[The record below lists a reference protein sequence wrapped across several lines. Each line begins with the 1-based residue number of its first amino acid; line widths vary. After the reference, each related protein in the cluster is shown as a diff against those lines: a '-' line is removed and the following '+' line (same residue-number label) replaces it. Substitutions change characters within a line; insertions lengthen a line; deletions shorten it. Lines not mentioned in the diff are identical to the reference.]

1 MKIAYVDMFAGAC
14 GNMILGALIDCGY
27 PVDEL
32 AALSHHLL
40 GDRVRIGAYRRE
52 VSGISTVHCVVECAG
67 ENEHRHLSD
76 ILRII
81 HSASLD
87 PKVAGMG
94 EGVFRALAEAE
105 AKVHGCSPEEV
116 HFHEIGALDT
126 IVDVMGSVAGFTHLG
141 IDRVHLS
148 PFHVGNG
155 FIRCQHGIMP
165 VPAPATAELIKGYAA
180 VNRGVQGELTTPT
193 GAAILT
199 TLASGRS
206 GMPEMKVETTGYG
219 CGDREGE
226 IPNFLRI
233 ITGEVGKAAGG
244 RRAGRGSGAGGG
256 FDGSGTFQGLASGK
270 KWKDEE
276 VAVLECNV
284 DDMTP
289 QDFGILFDDLY
300 EAGALEVNVIAT
312 TSKKSRPGHL
322 LTVLAPPPIA
332 GNLAERIFM
341 FSTTIGV
348 RYAFQRRAALFRRN
362 KVFLTSLGEAAV
374 KVATMPDGSTRLFPE
389 YEEVRRLV
397 RETGLPTHEV
407 RSRIQAEIEHAWRS
421 KNER

>member
-1 MKIAYVDMFAGAC
+1 MRIAYVDMFAGAC

-27 PVDEL
+27 PVEEL
-32 AALSHHLL
+32 AGLAHRLL
-40 GDRVRIGAYRRE
+40 GDRVRVGAWKRE
-52 VSGISTVHCVVECAG
+52 VSGISTVHCVIECA
-67 ENEHRHLSD
+67 EEEEHRHLSD
-76 ILRII
+76 ILKII
-81 HSASLD
+81 HGSGLD

-105 AKVHGCSPEEV
+105 ARVHGCSPEDV
-116 HFHEIGALDT
+116 HFHEVGALDT
-126 IVDVMGSVAGFTHLG
+126 IVDVMGSVAGFAFLKV
-141 IDRVHLS
+141 DRVHLS

-165 VPAPATAELIKGYAA
+165 VPAPATAELIRGHSV

-199 TLASGRS
+199 TLSAGRS
-206 GMPEMKVETTGYG
+206 GMPEMRVESTGYG

-226 IPNFLRI
+226 YPNFLRI
-233 ITGEVGKAAGG
+233 MMGEAGRHTSGRRGG
-244 RRAGRGSGAGGG
+244 RSHGAGSAGAG
-256 FDGSGTFQGLASGK
+256 EFQGLAAGRE
-270 KWKDEE
+270 WKDEE
-276 VAVLECNV
+276 VAVLECNI
-284 DDMTP
+284 DDMNP

-300 EAGALEVNVIAT
+300 GAGAVEANVIAT
-312 TSKKSRPGHL
+312 VSKKSRPGHL

-332 GNLAERIFM
+332 GDLAERIFRL
-341 FSTTIGV
+341 STTIGV

-362 KVFLTSLGEAAV
+362 RVFSTSLGDVAV

-389 YEEVRRLV
+389 YEDVRRVV
-397 RETGLPTHEV
+397 RETGLSTHEV
-407 RSRIQAEIEHAWRS
+407 RTTILPQIEEAWRS